1 MKCPCGN
8 RLVASIVSTVLLS
21 TVLFSLSTVPARAS
35 GIPVVDVVGNIINNL
50 TYVEDAITAAQQ
62 YSSTFQQFYEWEQ
75 SFALSALK
83 ANLTQGL
90 QDKIFKYVSGG
101 GDKPKFVTDWKS
113 YAEKARTSGVAEA
126 TNKLSSSGA
135 CSSFSQK
142 LFTSIGATEAG
153 SGDGEG
159 ILKCDFPAGK
169 IEEITSDPSKGGW
182 ADYLKLTKPQNN
194 LVGATLLAHDVQQKA
209 ADEAEKAAT
218 NEAIAGGGYLS
229 AKDSGGKISTPG
241 STLKDLTSKALG
253 ADFDLIA
260 NADQLQNIIGSISG
274 SVINNLSR
282 SGDDDGGDGSRGD
295 KGIKTGI
302 DFEARQ
308 RARNGTR
315 DANGTALN
323 PADTI
328 PDCNL
333 VFTESLSI
341 DQKDA
346 FSSYDVDGNSY
357 LDANEID
364 KIIAENG
371 SEVETGLFDLCLKN
385 ANAGNGNQ
393 QLTVDAT
400 VNEVNTKRKQ
410 AQKALKELTAEV
422 ARTRN
427 SLNGYINNVNKW
439 TKKAQAYKVDNP
451 IYDPSLPTSSLDP
464 ARFQYLYLARSVNW
478 RKCFKLDPTT
488 IKYVNRTP
496 GSAKD
501 IGTIDYTYVTSANPA
516 NTAVFMPDYTPTAN
530 PAAGAKT
537 NRCTVD
543 IRNDEGDL
551 IEVAYYNKLIKK
563 VELVDAANDLAVKK
577 IAALKKML
585 EAASKTKPVGGIN
598 QKVMDLVTDFKCHG
612 SPFSC
617 AIPDPLHI
625 GGLKYPGP
633 QLTRPTN
640 IDADENSNEPGYF
653 DAENGEYVL
662 DGDGEKVWKP
672 TPSHLIVDKAE
683 YGRTER
689 DRQGN
694 ERVDYYG
701 VIIENPKLNLDLT
714 AIDDCEPDPATMSA
728 AEITAIDKNA
738 NCIARR
744 GLISTINSDNLDDD
758 PANPYYEPAFDLTET
773 NRVYDFSQG
782 NLDILGNLESPDET
796 EIADENPDA

>member
-1 MKCPCGN
+1 M
-8 RLVASIVSTVLLS
+8 RLAAAIVSFAFLSAMLLGFV
-21 TVLFSLSTVPARAS
+21 TTPARAS
-35 GIPVVDVVGNIINNL
+35 GIPVVDGIGNIINNL
-50 TYVEDAITAAQQ
+50 TYVEDAMTAVQQ
-62 YSSTFQQFYEWEQ
+62 YAGTFQQFYEWEQ

-101 GDKPKFVTDWKS
+101 GDTPKFVTDWKN
-113 YAEKARTSGVAEA
+113 YAEKARTSGIAEA
-126 TNKLSSSGA
+126 TKKLSSSGA

-153 SGDGEG
+153 SGNGAG
-159 ILKCDFPAGK
+159 ILKCDFEPGELEK
-169 IEEITSDPSKGGW
+169 IADDPSKGGW
-182 ADYLKLTKPQNN
+182 ADYLKAAKPKNN
-194 LVGATLLAHDVQQKA
+194 LIGATLLAHDVQQKA
-209 ADEAEKAAT
+209 ADAAEEAAI
-218 NEAIAGGGYLS
+218 NEATAGGGYLG
-229 AKDSGGKISTPG
+229 AKDGGGKISTPG

-260 NADQLQNIIGSISG
+260 NAEQLQNIIGSISG
-274 SVINNLSR
+274 SVINNLSK
-282 SGDDDGGDGSRGD
+282 SGDDDGGDGNRGD

-315 DANGTALN
+315 DASGTALN
-323 PADTI
+323 PADTV

-333 VFTESLSI
+333 VFMESLSA
-341 DQKDA
+341 DQKSA
-346 FSSYDVDGNSY
+346 FSSYDADANSY
-357 LDANEID
+357 FDANEID
-364 KIIAENG
+364 KIIADNG

-393 QLTVDAT
+393 QLSVDAT

-427 SLNGYINNVNKW
+427 SLNSYVNNNTKW

-451 IYDPSLPTSSLDP
+451 IYNPTLTADSLDA
-464 ARFQYLYLARSVNW
+464 ARFQYLYLARGVNW
-478 RKCFKLDPTT
+478 RKCFKLDTTT
-488 IKYVNRTP
+488 IKYLNRKP
-496 GSAKD
+496 GSAND
-501 IGTIDYTYVTSANPA
+501 IGTIDYAYVTAANPA
-516 NTAVFMPDYTPTAN
+516 DTAIDYFVPGVTPTAN

-543 IRNDEGDL
+543 VRNADGEL
-551 IEVAYYNKLIKK
+551 IEAAYYGELIKK

-577 IAALKKML
+577 ITALKKML
-585 EAASKTKPVGGIN
+585 ESASKTKPVGGIN
-598 QKVMDLVTDFKCHG
+598 QKAMDLVTDFKCHG

-617 AIPDPLHI
+617 AIPDTLHV
-625 GGLKYPGP
+625 GGFKYPGP
-633 QLTRPTN
+633 QLTRPAN
-640 IDADENSNEPGYF
+640 IDADENSNEPGYY
-653 DAENGEYVL
+653 DAENGEYIL
-662 DGDGEKVWKP
+662 DGDGEKIWKP
-672 TPSHLIVDKAE
+672 TPSHLIVDQIE

-701 VIIENPKLNLDLT
+701 TIIENPKLNLDLT
-714 AIDDCEPDPATMSA
+714 VIDDCEPDPTTMSA
-728 AEITAIDKNA
+728 TQIAAIDGNA
-738 NCIARR
+738 SCIARR
-744 GLISTINSDNLDDD
+744 GLISTINGDNLDDD
-758 PANPYYEPAFDLTET
+758 PANPYYDPAFDLAET